1 MKFHMT
7 EHGFDTETEFGTL
20 HVSSDEEKGFRPYQ
34 LMIASIA
41 GCGGGVMRK
50 ILDRMRAPAKDII
63 VEVKEVERSD
73 DEVSRLTKVHLHF
86 KVIGSTITEAK
97 MPRIME
103 LTEKNCS
110 MLQSVNET
118 MDIVKTYEL
127 IEK

>member
-20 HVSSDEEKGFRPYQ
+20 HVSSNEEKGFRPYQ

-50 ILDRMRAPAKDII
+50 ILDRMRAPAEDII

-110 MLQSVNET
+110 MLQSVNES

-127 IEK
+127 VEK